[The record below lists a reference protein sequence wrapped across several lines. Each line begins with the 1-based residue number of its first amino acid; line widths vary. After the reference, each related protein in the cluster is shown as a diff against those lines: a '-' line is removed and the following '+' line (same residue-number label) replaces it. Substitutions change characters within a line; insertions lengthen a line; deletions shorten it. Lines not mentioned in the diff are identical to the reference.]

1 LHICW
6 EDIVKSKW
14 ILEILLNG
22 ICKEKRF
29 IVYQSIL
36 LRLLQ
41 LKDSFQSTRI
51 IIALSP
57 FNKKDA
63 GEGILAQIHKIHFQN
78 RKLAFQLIAF
88 LIQIINLCPESVYY
102 LSKVR
107 KEIVWIEQFL
117 EENLNPKGIEEAGQ
131 YEADEGENG
140 DDSMDSDREMILPGL
155 QAEKFKPELKYES
168 VKLVYTII
176 KKFLASFGDNEPNF
190 EHERELVEKVEKLKQ
205 ENLRLKEALE
215 YYRSKAS
222 NVKPP
227 AFMMNPRW
235 DEEKIQFNKA
245 KYEDDDDTEND
256 EPTATLEDRHIMDTE
271 MTSNIDAEKKAKQL
285 VEVFGHISMNVALT
299 ALKRVDYDVEQA
311 AGLLSDDMH
320 LGNIIKEAEMTDYN
334 KDNSSI
340 NGKRLLSQ

>member
-1 LHICW
+1 
-6 EDIVKSKW
+6 
-14 ILEILLNG
+14 
-22 ICKEKRF
+22 
-29 IVYQSIL
+29 
-36 LRLLQ
+36 

-271 MTSNIDAEKKAKQL
+271 MTSNIDAEKKSK
-285 VEVFGHISMNVALT
+285 T
-299 ALKRVDYDVEQA
+299 
-311 AGLLSDDMH
+311 
-320 LGNIIKEAEMTDYN
+320 TC
-334 KDNSSI
+334 
-340 NGKRLLSQ
+340 